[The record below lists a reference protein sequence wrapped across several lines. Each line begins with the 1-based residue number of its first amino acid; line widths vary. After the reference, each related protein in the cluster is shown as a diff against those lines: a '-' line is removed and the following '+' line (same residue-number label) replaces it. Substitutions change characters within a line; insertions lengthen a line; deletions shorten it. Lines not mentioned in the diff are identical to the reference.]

1 MKNPFEV
8 PKKPQ
13 EPEPEPEPDLSID
26 IDFDEEA
33 PHPKGDP
40 AMRGAKVDVRG
51 RGLQRVESKAT
62 LEFRHAMTGGEE
74 GGPNPYE
81 TVANAFFGENPLLKA
96 KFERDPETMRRFKVG
111 LAGLVEKASRDYQ
124 LAADELP
131 GDRRFRKDLL
141 KFSMEFEDEEDRRRP
156 DARRAGR
163 ASA

>member
-1 MKNPFEV
+1 MKNPFEA

-13 EPEPEPEPDLSID
+13 EPEPDLSID

-40 AMRGAKVDVRG
+40 AMRGAKVDLG
-51 RGLQRVESKAT
+51 GHGLQRVESKTT
-62 LEFRHAMTGGEE
+62 LEFRHAMSAAEE

-81 TVANAFFGENPLLKA
+81 IAAAAFFAENPLLKA
-96 KFERDPETMRRFKVG
+96 RFEKDPETMRRFKVG
-111 LAGLVEKASRDYQ
+111 LASLVEKASRDYQ

-141 KFSMEFEDEEDRRRP
+141 KFSVDFEDEENRRRAA
-156 DARRAGR
+156 ARRAGR
-163 ASA
+163 SAA